1 MSLEKFI
8 EFLENEEVELFK
20 EYQELMKGPKT
31 GIEIANQIENSYLNY
46 ILEKAY
52 EFKNKKTVIPEPIYE

>member
-8 EFLENEEVELFK
+8 EFLENEEIELFK
-20 EYQELMKGPKT
+20 EYQELMRGPKT
-31 GIEIANQIENSYLNY
+31 SIEFTNQIESSYLNY

-52 EFKNKKTVIPEPIYE
+52 EFKKE